1 MTKKQHEK
9 DLEQDA
15 LEKNIATAKIAIVTK
30 MNTNA
35 TAKMA
40 VSVMIVTAMKKVSKE
55 QEYLE
60 ALQRSQA
67 EFDNYRKRNEFYAIK
82 AKEEGIML
90 SVQKLLPVL
99 DSFKAAEMQ
108 LSDQEFRGLS
118 LVKELLITALK
129 ELGVS
134 QIKALDEKFDPEF
147 HNAIMVEENKTKQ
160 SQVVLE
166 VLQEGYMLNDR
177 VIRHSVVKI
186 NS

>member
-15 LEKNIATAKIAIVTK
+15 LEKKHCHGEDCDCDEDEHECNCEDGCECDDCDCDE
-30 MNTNA
+30 
-35 TAKMA
+35 
-40 VSVMIVTAMKKVSKE
+40 KVSKE

-108 LSDQEFRGLS
+108 LSEQEFRGLS